1 MTASLEQAPAP
12 RSGGRGVLEEGE
24 GGCVGASHAAA
35 GARARIPDFFIV
47 GNPKSGTTALYE
59 MLRRHH
65 QIFMPGL
72 KEPHFFA
79 AEEHA
84 GHSAPAAPR
93 QAAPAV
99 ASPHSP
105 PVGPPSTSR
114 PSGLSSTAP
123 PDGLP
128 RTLEEYLG
136 LFAPALPHQQA
147 GEASPSYLRS
157 PHAAARI
164 AQLAPAARIV
174 AILREPASFV
184 RSLHMQYL
192 QDHVETER
200 DLRSA
205 IAKEEIVRDGRTV
218 LRYSERVR
226 YVEQLRR
233 FHDLFGRNRVLVLI
247 YDDFRRDNE
256 ATVRRA
262 LRFLEVDDG
271 VAIPPLE
278 ANPTVRM
285 RSVGLARLT
294 LAVRTGR
301 GPLGQVVNTSIKAL
315 TTEWIRARAM
325 RTVRRH
331 VLYGAP
337 QPPDEGLMV
346 ELRRRFAPEVEA
358 LSEYLERDLVSEWGY
373 GGVG

>member
-1 MTASLEQAPAP
+1 MTASLERAPAP
-12 RSGGRGVLEEGE
+12 RAGGGGALEEGE
-24 GGCVGASHAAA
+24 GGCVGVSRAVA
-35 GARARIPDFFIV
+35 GGRVPDFFIV

-59 MLRRHH
+59 MLRRHP
-65 QIFMPGL
+65 QIFMPAL

-79 AEEHA
+79 AE
-84 GHSAPAAPR
+84 
-93 QAAPAV
+93 Q
-99 ASPHSP
+99 
-105 PVGPPSTSR
+105 PPSS
-114 PSGLSSTAP
+114 P
-123 PDGLP
+123 LP
-128 RTLEEYLG
+128 RTLDEYLA
-136 LFAPALPHQQA
+136 LFAAAGPNQRS

-157 PHAAARI
+157 PVAAGRI
-164 AQLAPAARIV
+164 AQLAPDARIV

-200 DLRSA
+200 DLRRA
-205 IAKEEIVRDGRTV
+205 IAKEEVVRDGRTV

-233 FHDLFGRNRVLVLI
+233 FHELFGRDRVLVLI

-256 ATVRRA
+256 ATVRSV
-262 LRFLEVDDG
+262 LCFLEVDDG

-285 RSVGLARLT
+285 RSVRLARLT

-301 GPLGQVVNTSIKAL
+301 GPLGHALNGSIRAL
-315 TTEWIRARAM
+315 TSERMRAGAM
-325 RTVRRH
+325 RVVRRR

-337 QPPDEGLMV
+337 QLPDEGLML
-346 ELRRRFAPEVEA
+346 ELRRRFASEVVA
-358 LSEYLERDLVSEWGY
+358 LSAYLDRDLVTEWGY
-373 GGVG
+373 DRVG